1 MKLPEKHLKHGDII
15 AIRRDRWLSKAIA
28 TWTSSH
34 WSHVGLVVRY
44 GDEWFII
51 DSNEKGVD
59 IDFLERRL
67 ESVED
72 LTILRPKTKKYKI
85 TKAVAELEKF
95 CKVKTRYDLPLVKT
109 AINVNLNLNSKGFT
123 CTELMALY
131 ISLLGIDHKL
141 NKACTAQDF
150 LEIEELTKI
159 I

>member
-72 LTILRPKTKKYKI
+72 LTILRPKTKKYRE
-85 TKAVAELEKF
+85 VL
-95 CKVKTRYDLPLVKT
+95 
-109 AINVNLNLNSKGFT
+109 
-123 CTELMALY
+123 
-131 ISLLGIDHKL
+131 
-141 NKACTAQDF
+141 
-150 LEIEELTKI
+150 
-159 I
+159 